1 MRYYVVIP
9 AHNEAGFLAGA
20 LQSVREQRLRPK
32 RVVVVND
39 NSTDTTES
47 IIDDFVAKDSL
58 FQKVNISSS
67 TLHLPGSKVIN
78 AFNAGLGQ
86 LDSEFDFIVKLDAD
100 VLLPNDYFEQIARI
114 FSNRP
119 EVGIAGGFAY
129 EQNERGEWKLNH
141 PMNKDYVR
149 GAFKSYSK
157 ACFEA
162 IGGLKN
168 AMGWDTLD
176 ELLARY
182 NGFTTHTEKSLQVKQ
197 LRPVGKAYDPKAK
210 LLQGKAM
217 YTLRYGFWITAI
229 ASAKMAVKQ
238 KAFRVFFNN
247 IGGYYTAKK
256 ENVPFLVNPEEGKFI
271 RKQRWSGIFGK
282 LFRWGGS

>member
-1 MRYYVVIP
+1 MKYYVVIP
-9 AHNEAGFLAGA
+9 AHNEADFLAGA
-20 LQSVREQRLRPK
+20 LQSVGEQQLLPK

-39 NSTDTTES
+39 NSTDATES
-47 IIDDFVAKDSL
+47 IIDDFVARDTL

-78 AFNAGLGQ
+78 AFNAGLDQ
-86 LDSEFDFIVKLDAD
+86 LDSDFDFIVKLDAD
-100 VLLPNDYFEQIARI
+100 VLLPKDYFEQIATI

-119 EVGIAGGFAY
+119 KVGIAGGFAY
-129 EQNERGEWKLNH
+129 EQNEHGEWKLNH
-141 PMNKDYVR
+141 PMNKVFVR
-149 GAFKSYSK
+149 GAFKSYTK

-182 NGFTTHTEKSLQVKQ
+182 HGFTTYTEESLHVKQ
-197 LRPVGKAYDPKAK
+197 LRPVGRAYDAKAK

-217 YTLRYGFWITAI
+217 YTLRYGFLITTI

-238 KAFRVFFNN
+238 GALRIFFNN
-247 IGGYYTAKK
+247 MVGYFKARK
-256 ENVPFLVNPEEGKFI
+256 ERTPYLVTPEEGKFI
-271 RKQRWSGIFGK
+271 RKFRWKGIRDK
-282 LFRWGGS
+282 LFQP